1 MSNISNSVRPV
12 DSNWRG
18 ANMSSRHMPGQELPE
33 KRGRCSK
40 VFDLGRGARQHVL
53 YPEAVHFQDAAGRW
67 NEIDNSLSRGKNSA
81 GESVYRNKSN
91 PILLQV
97 ADTPANVA
105 LVRLADAEG
114 NSLAWSLDG
123 ADTNVKVK
131 VKKSAPRFQDEDDR
145 RSFITALE
153 STAVYEEI
161 LPHVDVACH
170 MRGTAFKDDIILKDA
185 QSQHTFKLR
194 MTCSPTLRIV
204 KDGDGTILARPF
216 DPRKQPV
223 FTLPP
228 AFMRDAQGNVGAVDT
243 QLIRSEAGIEL
254 VLTCDEGFFAEAV
267 YPVSIDPIVHTVEHS
282 SSMEDNFVTT
292 LSPNTVQNYA
302 QGRLRV
308 CKNASYGECR
318 SFLKFTNLP
327 AIGSADT
334 ITKAYLKMSLY
345 TKQSTQAVPV
355 HLKEVT
361 QDWSSQT
368 ITWNNQPATAEHDT
382 DYVIVPANAGQG
394 SSFHFDISN
403 LVRKWYDG
411 QNYGVMFERRIATTP
426 NTVEFVSSDSVYNKP
441 VVLINYVSNAGLED
455 YMTYETYDCGRAGVA
470 HVNLCNGNLVLARPL
485 TTCSGN
491 RMPVPITLYYNNN
504 VSGFSAY
511 MSGGWCLSYDEYV
524 YAANLNGTLYYV
536 YKQGDGT
543 EHYFQQESG
552 VYKDLSGLSMKM
564 TVSDA
569 EMVITSKDGI
579 ERHFKRCLDNGDTYG
594 YLLSMNDPCGN
605 TATFSY
611 NSDGNL
617 TEITDGAGRVTT
629 LTYNSSL
636 TLQSILA
643 PGETQP
649 IQFGYYDYD
658 LTTVTDA
665 DGEDTRYEYN
675 TFSPKYL
682 LSGMYDLD
690 GRGLFFTYT
699 DTRPYRI
706 ADVREMA
713 PNGEDIVYGN
723 HRKYTYGD
731 RMTTVQ
737 DMTVENG
744 KRLIYQFND
753 WGNVVSVRDELGYAS
768 YNKFSDA
775 LLPGHPEQVSKL
787 QRSVVNLLPNHN
799 FESDG
804 SWSSVAYGG
813 VGTFGYATDQKYL
826 GTRSM
831 KVNKTNSDGNMC
843 VKMDYGNLSIGKT
856 YTLSGYIRSTGNVYT
871 YATASFGNKWYDG
884 EKVTPGGEWTR
895 IFTTFTASAVNAT
908 LYFITMGGPGTMWI
922 DCAQLEEGAVPNRYN
937 LLQNCDFSQNNS
949 GMPASWAANGANT
962 PSDGIVT
969 GADALHPA
977 FLTNNR
983 MRLYGDPQINKG
995 FYQDLPLSGSQG
1007 DVYVAGGWA
1016 KGYSRPIRDE
1026 SRRFCIRVAFRNGA
1040 GAFVDGGFIS
1050 WNEEWTDWQYING
1063 AVIAPSAYTAVRFN
1077 VDYEKNLNYA
1087 DFDGLTL
1094 YKEEFGNTFSY
1105 DEDGNVTAVKNLAKL
1120 QAHATYDAYDNLTGY
1135 VQPGRPDT
1143 AKTTMTYGSS
1153 DAEKKKRLLRSL
1165 ESPSHIHHSYQ
1176 YDSMGNRTETTLID
1190 IMDGTMVIQ
1199 TATTYTPDGN
1209 HKASETDARGKT
1221 AIYHTD
1227 MAKDTLMSVTDPNG
1241 QTVSYSYDARKR
1253 ITSTSAT
1260 AGGVLYKATYTYQND
1275 RLKTAAHNTVNDTP
1289 DVNYSFEYDKLGNP
1303 TTVKVGTQALFTN
1316 VYTGTGDKL
1325 LLRVDYGNG
1334 GKIGYTYDAFKRLK
1348 GTTYDSAATPRF
1360 TYDYGANGQAAYIR
1374 DAVLNRTFWTE
1385 YDTAERPIRTHQL
1398 ENATSSS
1405 IGTPRYVATLGY
1417 DSFSNLASFKE
1428 KVANTANYET
1438 TYTYDTENRV
1448 TDVRFGA
1455 DNRRLNI
1462 VYDEIGRVSTRT
1474 AVGSASYAT
1483 TYGYYGPDPSDSIL
1497 TSPFVA
1503 SITQT
1508 GENFSYTYDNAGNIT
1523 SVTRGSV
1530 TTTYG
1535 YDTLGQLTR
1544 VNDPYL
1550 NQTWVYTYDRGGNLV
1565 SKQRYAYTT
1574 GSLSAVAQTIAYT
1587 YADANWKDK
1596 LTAYNGKAIT
1606 HDAIG
1611 NPLTYDG
1618 WAFVWQ
1624 AGRQLASMTKTGV
1637 SAQFTYDHNGQR
1649 VKKIINGVTTNYTYH
1664 GDKIVHLTRGSDS
1677 LHIFYDKQGIP
1688 TIARLNNADYFYVYD
1703 LQGDVIAM
1711 VDSAGSIVVEY
1722 VYDSWGKLIACSGTQ
1737 ATTLGRLNP
1746 FRYRGYVYDEE
1757 TSLYCVAGRY
1767 YNPEW
1772 CRFISPDTFEAVTE
1786 QELSN
1791 RNLYAY
1797 CDNNPVQRQD
1807 KSGALWGITLGIMA
1821 IGGLIGGAVGA
1832 AIEAVGQLSSG
1843 ASLDNMDWKDVG
1855 VAFGAGF
1862 VAGAVAASPVRKSGQ
1877 VLWGAIIGGA
1887 TYVVDSYVNG
1897 EDFNPIDFTGNV
1909 IGGAASGLIGG
1920 EGYNVHQN
1928 VSRAIVSTKKT
1939 LVREA
1944 RRANRRY
1951 AAKATARALASR
1963 SNVVVKP
1970 AIISSSRYSVG
1981 AISSSYIARFSSNV
1995 IRAMLY

>member
-1 MSNISNSVRPV
+1 MRNISNSVRPV

-18 ANMSSRHMPGQELPE
+18 ANMSSRNMPGQELPE

-105 LVRLADAEG
+105 LVRLSDAEG
-114 NSLAWSLDG
+114 NSLAWSLDD

-243 QLIRSEAGIEL
+243 QLIRREADIEL
-254 VLTCDEGFFAEAV
+254 VLTCDEGFLAEAV

-327 AIGSADT
+327 SIGSADT

-368 ITWNNQPATAEHDT
+368 LTWNNQPATAEHDT

-511 MSGGWCLSYDEYV
+511 MSGGWCLSCDEYV

-617 TEITDGAGRVTT
+617 TQITDGAGRVTT

-643 PGETQP
+643 PGDTQP

-723 HRKYTYGD
+723 HRKYTYSD

-804 SWSSVAYGG
+804 NWNTVAYGG

-843 VKMDYGNLSIGKT
+843 VYMSYSNLTIGKT
-856 YTLSGYIRSTGNVYT
+856 YTLSGYIRSTGSVYT
-871 YATASFGNKWYDG
+871 YATISHNSKWYDG

-949 GMPASWAANGANT
+949 GVPASWAANGANT
-962 PSDGIVT
+962 SSDGIVT
-969 GADALHPA
+969 GADALHPS

-1153 DAEKKKRLLRSL
+1153 DAEKKKRLLRTMMT
-1165 ESPSHIHHSYQ
+1165 PSNVRTSYT
-1176 YDSMGNRTETTLID
+1176 YDSMGNRTGTSTID

-1199 TATTYTPDGN
+1199 TASSYTADGN
-1209 HKASETDARGKT
+1209 HIASQTDARGKT
-1221 AIYHTD
+1221 TSFITD
-1227 MAKDTLMSVTDPNG
+1227 TGKDTLTSVTTPNG
-1241 QTVSYSYDARKR
+1241 QTVSYTYDARKR
-1253 ITSTSAT
+1253 ITATTAT
-1260 AGGVLYKATYTYQND
+1260 AGGSLRKNAYTYQKD
-1275 RLKTAAHNTVNDTP
+1275 RLKTVAHNTTTDTP
-1289 DVNYSFEYDKLGNP
+1289 DVTYSFDYDKLGNQ
-1303 TTVKVGTQALFTN
+1303 TTVKVGTQVLSIH
-1316 VYTGTGDKL
+1316 VYSETGDKL
-1325 LLRVDYGNG
+1325 LKRVEYGNG
-1334 GKIGYTYDAFKRLK
+1334 GKVSYTYDDFKRIK
-1348 GTTYDSAATPRF
+1348 GIAFDTATSPRF
-1360 TYDYGANGQAAYIR
+1360 TYDYGANGQIAYVR
-1374 DAVLNRTFWTE
+1374 DNDQNRTWWTE
-1385 YDTAERPIRTHQL
+1385 YDTAERPIRYHQL
-1398 ENATSSS
+1398 ENATTSS
-1405 IGTPRYVATLGY
+1405 IGTPRYVATYGY
-1417 DSFSNLASFKE
+1417 DPYNNLASFKE
-1428 KVANTANYET
+1428 KVLDTFNYET
-1438 TYTYDTENRV
+1438 TYTYDNENRH
-1448 TDVRFGA
+1448 TMIRFGSDDRKVNYA
-1455 DNRRLNI
+1455 
-1462 VYDEIGRVSTRT
+1462 YDVIGRIRQSTMT
-1474 AVGSASYAT
+1474 LGSNVYPTSYAYLPAKAEETIPT
-1483 TYGYYGPDPSDSIL
+1483 TTLIS
-1497 TSPFVA
+1497 A
-1503 SITQT
+1503 MTQP
-1508 GENFSYTYDNAGNIT
+1508 GHAFSYTYDDMGQIT
-1523 SVTRGSV
+1523 REVYNGKNTS
-1530 TTTYG
+1530 YQ
-1535 YDTLGQLTR
+1535 YDTLGQLIR
-1544 VNDPYL
+1544 YNDERAGKSW
-1550 NQTWVYTYDRGGNLV
+1550 TFTYDRGGNLL
-1565 SKQRYAYTT
+1565 KETRYAYTEGALGT
-1574 GSLSAVAQTIAYT
+1574 EEFHQDYE
-1587 YADANWKDK
+1587 YENANWKDVMTK
-1596 LTAYNGKAIT
+1596 RIYNSQYQYSMT
-1606 HDAIG
+1606 HDACG
-1611 NPLTYDG
+1611 N
-1618 WAFVWQ
+1618 
-1624 AGRQLASMTKTGV
+1624 M
-1637 SAQFTYDHNGQR
+1637 
-1649 VKKIINGVTTNYTYH
+1649 
-1664 GDKIVHLTRGSDS
+1664 
-1677 LHIFYDKQGIP
+1677 
-1688 TIARLNNADYFYVYD
+1688 
-1703 LQGDVIAM
+1703 
-1711 VDSAGSIVVEY
+1711 
-1722 VYDSWGKLIACSGTQ
+1722 
-1737 ATTLGRLNP
+1737 
-1746 FRYRGYVYDEE
+1746 
-1757 TSLYCVAGRY
+1757 
-1767 YNPEW
+1767 
-1772 CRFISPDTFEAVTE
+1772 
-1786 QELSN
+1786 
-1791 RNLYAY
+1791 
-1797 CDNNPVQRQD
+1797 
-1807 KSGALWGITLGIMA
+1807 
-1821 IGGLIGGAVGA
+1821 
-1832 AIEAVGQLSSG
+1832 
-1843 ASLDNMDWKDVG
+1843 
-1855 VAFGAGF
+1855 
-1862 VAGAVAASPVRKSGQ
+1862 
-1877 VLWGAIIGGA
+1877 A
-1887 TYVVDSYVNG
+1887 TY
-1897 EDFNPIDFTGNV
+1897 
-1909 IGGAASGLIGG
+1909 SGWT
-1920 EGYNVHQN
+1920 Y
-1928 VSRAIVSTKKT
+1928 T
-1939 LVREA
+1939 
-1944 RRANRRY
+1944 
-1951 AAKATARALASR
+1951 
-1963 SNVVVKP
+1963 
-1970 AIISSSRYSVG
+1970 
-1981 AISSSYIARFSSNV
+1981 
-1995 IRAMLY
+1995 